1 MDVDV
6 QTCRYGVMNIFMWYS
21 HLWGCCI
28 EKPHEDRMKEGIN
41 CVRLSVDTC
50 VDNETKT
57 GM

>member
-21 HLWGCCI
+21 RLWGCCI

-41 CVRLSVDTC
+41 CVRLSVDTR
-50 VDNETKT
+50 VDNETRS